1 MDETPTF
8 RAVFPQASKFK
19 KIFQPLTKLFESMPL
34 YITQD
39 GIDIRSMSSDKNT
52 MVIFDMPSTS
62 FEEYQLEEEKLV
74 VKIDSDEFGKVVKRG
89 TRDDAV
95 IMEYEKGSPY
105 MIIKFLNRKTS
116 VEREF
121 KIQAFEVPE
130 EEMLDEPQVELKV
143 TAKMDPTDLRH
154 VVADAKIVS
163 DEVEVNTPDNE
174 TLTFSAF
181 EANKSYEAEL
191 KLYNPLTALVVDEPS
206 KAKYSVQHLYDATR
220 AYQAAKELTLEYAT
234 DMPMKIEMQ
243 MEAGTQ
249 LRLWIAP
256 RV

>member
-1 MDETPTF
+1 
-8 RAVFPQASKFK
+8 
-19 KIFQPLTKLFESMPL
+19 MPL
-34 YITQD
+34 YVTQE

-62 FEEYQLEEEKLV
+62 FEEYQLNEEKLV
-74 VKIDSDEFGKVVKRG
+74 IKIDTDEFGKVVKRG

-95 IMEYEKGSPY
+95 ILEYEKGSPY
-105 MIIKFLNRKTS
+105 LIVKFLNRKTS

-130 EEMLDEPQVELKV
+130 EEMLEEPQVSLTV
-143 TAKMDPTDLRH
+143 SARMDPADLRH
-154 VVADAKIVS
+154 VVADAKIIS

-174 TLTFSAF
+174 TLTFVAA

-191 KLYNPLTALVVDEPS
+191 KLYNPLTSLVVDS
-206 KAKYSVQHLYDATR
+206 QAKAKYSVQHLYDATR

-234 DMPMKIEMQ
+234 DMPMKIEMS
-243 MEAGTQ
+243 MEAGAS

-256 RV
+256 RI